1 MNWSKR
7 NKRLAAVALFS
18 VVISAC
24 GAQPNQVTEE
34 PQAADVSV
42 PLSGLKIAQAHCAA
56 CHSIRTT
63 GSSPHS
69 EALEFRKFSQ
79 YYPVRE
85 LEEALAEGIYVGHPD
100 MPVFRF
106 EPDEVEALIDYI
118 QSIQDPIET

>member
-1 MNWSKR
+1 MNRIER
-7 NKRLAAVALFS
+7 NKRLALVTLVSLA
-18 VVISAC
+18 ISAC
-24 GAQPNQVTEE
+24 GANPNLSNEEQVTELSA
-34 PQAADVSV
+34 PR
-42 PLSGLKIAQAHCAA
+42 SGLKIAQAHCAA
-56 CHSIRTT
+56 CHSIGKT

-79 YYPVRE
+79 HYPVRE
-85 LEEALAEGIYVGHPD
+85 LEEALAQGIYVGHPD

>member
-1 MNWSKR
+1 MNWSNR
-7 NKRLAAVALFS
+7 NKRLAAAALFS
-18 VVISAC
+18 MVISAC
-24 GAQPNQVTEE
+24 GGQPNQPTEE
-34 PQAADVSV
+34 QPAADARA
-42 PLSGLKIAQAHCAA
+42 PLSGLRIAQAHSAA
-56 CHSIRTT
+56 CHSIGTT